1 MSLYFDSAP
10 ARVPSANRKELPRMN
25 LSFGLVC
32 ILLLAFITT
41 ANGDKAGVPPPLID
55 RDVIFGNP
63 EIAAAELSPDGK
75 YIAFLK
81 PWKDTRNVYVKAVG
95 ESFGAARLLTTET
108 KRPVAGYLW
117 TRDGKY
123 ILFAKDKDG
132 DENFNVY
139 AVDPSAKPAPGADAP
154 PSRDLTGLKGVRVML
169 YEVPKSN
176 PDIVY
181 IGLNDRDKAWHD
193 LYRLKIS
200 TGEKTL
206 VRKNTERITGWVFD
220 LKGQLRLATRSAEN
234 GDTEMLRVDADG
246 FTKVYSC
253 SVFETC
259 APLHFQPGD
268 QRVYIET
275 NKGADLIS
283 LVLFDPQ
290 TSKTEMVES
299 DPLGKVDLGGALFSE
314 ATDELVETWYF
325 ADRVKTYYKNKAFGD
340 DVHWIER
347 HFPDHEIKVFSRTKD
362 EQLWLVT
369 AVSDTEPG
377 ETLLFDRKTHV
388 LTPQFK
394 IWEKLPRQ
402 DLAQMKSVTYKSSD
416 GLEIPAYLT
425 LPKGIPAK
433 NLPGLIMPHGGP
445 WGRDQWGY
453 NPLAQFFANRGYAV
467 LMPNFRGSTG
477 YGRKFLDAGNL
488 EWGRKMQDD
497 LTWGVKY
504 MVSQGIA
511 DPKRVGI
518 LGGSYGGYAT
528 LAGVTF
534 TPDLYAAAV
543 DIVGP
548 SNLIT
553 LLDSIPPY
561 WESIRELFYARMGDP
576 NTPQGKALLM
586 EESPL
591 SSANKIKTPLLV
603 AQGANDPRVNRR
615 EAEQIVI
622 ALRDRGFPVEYL
634 LAPDEG
640 HGFARPVNNL
650 ALFMESEKF
659 LAQHLGGRYQEGG
672 TAEEVARLKEITVDP
687 KTVVLAK
694 KIDPETIGAPK
705 PAMDLQAGK
714 YNYQVKIEVG
724 GQQTNLKV
732 STAIQDGAGSWIATN
747 QMDTPQGAVTDTA
760 TLEKGSLLLLK
771 RSVRQGPVAIDL
783 DFAGNKAAG
792 KMSMNGQDRPIAVDL
807 GGPLFADAAGAE
819 QVIACL
825 PLEEDYS
832 TTFRN
837 FDVETQKMKL
847 LQLTVAGKE
856 EIKVPAGTFDTLRVE
871 ISSADGGSDKKTLW
885 IAGKTHKVVKVIAV
899 LASMGGAV
907 MTQELVQ

>member
-1 MSLYFDSAP
+1 MKLSLS
-10 ARVPSANRKELPRMN
+10 
-25 LSFGLVC
+25 LVC
-32 ILLLAFITT
+32 VLLLASIAT
-41 ANGDKAGVPPPLID
+41 ANGDTSTAPPLID
-55 RDVIFGNP
+55 RDIIFGNP
-63 EIAAAELSPDGK
+63 EIAAAQLSPDGK
-75 YIAFLK
+75 YISFLK
-81 PWKDTRNVYVKAVG
+81 PWKDTRNVYVKAVN
-95 ESFGAARLLTTET
+95 EPFSAARLLTTET
-108 KRPVAGYLW
+108 KRPVAGYFW
-117 TRDGKY
+117 TRDSKY
-123 ILFAKDKDG
+123 ILYAKDNDG
-132 DENFNVY
+132 DENYNVY
-139 AVDPSAKPAPGADAP
+139 AVDPSAKPAAGAEAP

-169 YEVPKSN
+169 YEVPKSD
-176 PDIVY
+176 PDVVY

-193 LYRLKIS
+193 LYKLKIS

-206 VRKNTERITGWVFD
+206 MRKNTERITGWVFD
-220 LKGQLRLATRSAEN
+220 LKGQLRMATRSAEN

-259 APLHFQPGD
+259 HPLQFQPGD
-268 QRVYIET
+268 QRLYMET
-275 NKGADLIS
+275 NRGTDLIS

-299 DPLGKVDLGGALFSE
+299 DPLGKVDFGGALFSE
-314 ATDELVETWYF
+314 ANDELVETWYI
-325 ADRVKTYYKNKAFGD
+325 AARTKTYYKNKAFGD
-340 DVHWIER
+340 DVHWIE
-347 HFPDHEIKVFSRTKD
+347 HKFPDQEIIVVSRTKD
-362 EQLWLVT
+362 EQDWLVT

-377 ETLLFDRKTHV
+377 EMLLFDRKTQT
-388 LTPQFK
+388 LTPEFK
-394 IWEKLPRQ
+394 VREKLPRA
-402 DLAQMKSVTYKSSD
+402 DLAQMKAVTYKSSD

-425 LPKGIPAK
+425 LPKGAEAK
-433 NLPGLIMPHGGP
+433 NLPTLIIPHGGP

-477 YGRKFLDAGNL
+477 YGRTFLDAGNL

-497 LTWGVKY
+497 LTWGAKFL
-504 MVSQGIA
+504 VSQGIA
-511 DPKRVGI
+511 DPKRLGI

-528 LAGVTF
+528 LAGVAF

-553 LLDSIPPY
+553 LMDSIPPY
-561 WESIRELFYARMGDP
+561 WESIRTMFYKRMGDP
-576 NTPQGKALLM
+576 NTPQGKALLV

-591 SSANKIKTPLLV
+591 TSADKIRTPLLV

-622 ALRDRGFPVEYL
+622 ALRDRGFPVEYI

-650 ALFMESEKF
+650 ALFMASEKF
-659 LAQHLGGRYQEGG
+659 LALHLGGKYQEGG
-672 TAEEVARLKEITVDP
+672 SAEEVARLKEITVDP

-694 KIDPETIGAPK
+694 KVDAGTIGAPK
-705 PAMDLQAGK
+705 PAMDLQAGT
-714 YNYQVKIEVG
+714 YTYQVKIEMS
-724 GQQTNLKV
+724 GQQMNLKI
-732 STAIQDGAGSWIATN
+732 STAIQDGTGSWTATD
-747 QMDTPQGAVTDTA
+747 QMDTPRGATTDTA
-760 TLEKGSLLLLK
+760 TIEKGSLLLLK
-771 RSVRQGPVAIDL
+771 RSVRQGPVTIDL

-792 KMSMNGQDRPIAVDL
+792 KMSMNGQDKTIAVDL
-807 GGPLFADAAGAE
+807 GGPLFADAAGAD

-825 PLEEDYS
+825 PLAEGYS

-837 FDVETQKMKL
+837 FDVQTQKMKL

-856 EIKVPAGTFDTLRVE
+856 EVKVPAGTFNALRVE

-885 IAGKTHKVVKVIAV
+885 IAGENHKVVKVTAV

>member
-1 MSLYFDSAP
+1 
-10 ARVPSANRKELPRMN
+10 
-25 LSFGLVC
+25 
-32 ILLLAFITT
+32 
-41 ANGDKAGVPPPLID
+41 
-55 RDVIFGNP
+55 
-63 EIAAAELSPDGK
+63 
-75 YIAFLK
+75 
-81 PWKDTRNVYVKAVG
+81 
-95 ESFGAARLLTTET
+95 
-108 KRPVAGYLW
+108 LW
-117 TRDGKY
+117 TRDSKY
-123 ILFAKDKDG
+123 VLYAKDNDG
-132 DENFNVY
+132 DENFNVF
-139 AVDPSAKPAPGADAP
+139 AVDPLAKPAAGADAP
-154 PSRDLTGLKGVRVML
+154 PSRDLTGLKGVRVIL
-169 YEVPKSN
+169 YEVPKSDA
-176 PDIVY
+176 DIVY

-206 VRKNTERITGWVFD
+206 IRKNTERITGWVFD
-220 LKGQLRLATRSAEN
+220 LKGRLRLATRSAEN
-234 GDTEMLRVDADG
+234 GDTEMLRVDTDG

-259 APLHFQPGD
+259 EPLQFQPGD
-268 QRVYIET
+268 QRIYMET
-275 NKGADLIS
+275 NKGAELIS

-290 TSKTEMVES
+290 TGRSEMVES

-314 ATDELVETWYF
+314 STDELVETWYF
-325 ADRVKTYYKNKAFGD
+325 ADRVKTYYKNKAFGA
-340 DVHWIER
+340 DVHWIEER
-347 HFPDHEIKVFSRTKD
+347 FPDQEIKVVSRTKD
-362 EQLWLVT
+362 EQVWLVT

-377 ETLLFDRKTHV
+377 QTFLFDRKTHA

-394 IWEKLPRQ
+394 IREKLPRA
-402 DLAQMKSVTYKSSD
+402 DLAPMKSVTYRSSD

-425 LPKGIPAK
+425 LPKGQQPK
-433 NLPGLIMPHGGP
+433 NLPALIIPHGGP

-453 NPLAQFFANRGYAV
+453 NSLAQFFANRGYVV

-497 LTWGVKY
+497 VTWGVKY
-504 MVSQGIA
+504 LVSEGIA

-528 LAGVTF
+528 LAAVAF

-561 WESIRELFYARMGDP
+561 WEAIRKLFYARMGDP
-576 NTPQGKALLM
+576 TTPQGKALLM

-591 SSANKIKTPLLV
+591 NSSNKIKTPLLV

-659 LAQHLGGRYQEGG
+659 LAKHLGGRYQEGG
-672 TAEEVARLKEITVDP
+672 TSDEVARLKEITVDP

-694 KIDPETIGAPK
+694 KIDPGTISAPE
-705 PAMDLQAGK
+705 PAIDLKAGT
-714 YNYQVKIEVG
+714 YSYQVKIEMG
-724 GQQTNLKV
+724 GQQMNLKV
-732 STAIQDGAGSWIATN
+732 STVIHDGADSWTATD
-747 QMDTPQGAVTDTA
+747 QMDTPQGTATDTT
-760 TLEKGSLLLLK
+760 TLEKGSLVLRK
-771 RSVRQGPVAIDL
+771 RSIRQGPVAIDL

-807 GGPLFADAAGAE
+807 GGPLFADAAGAD

-825 PLEEDYS
+825 PLAQGYS

-837 FDVETQKMKL
+837 FDVQTQKVKL
-847 LQLTVAGKE
+847 FQLSVAGKE

-871 ISSADGGSDKKTLW
+871 ISSADGGSDKRTVW
-885 IAGKTHKVVKVIAV
+885 IAKESRRVVKVSAV
-899 LASMGGAV
+899 VASMGGAV